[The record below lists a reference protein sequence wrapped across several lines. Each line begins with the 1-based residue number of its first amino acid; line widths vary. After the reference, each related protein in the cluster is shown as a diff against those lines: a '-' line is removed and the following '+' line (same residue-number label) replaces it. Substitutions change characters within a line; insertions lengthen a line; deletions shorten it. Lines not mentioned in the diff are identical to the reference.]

1 MPTLGLPDR
10 KMATAPVPE
19 ADDGRDAPSSTAG
32 LPPSPR
38 TPSAFRKD
46 IQGLRA
52 LAVTLVILAHAD
64 VPHCAAGIV
73 GVDVFFVI
81 SGYVITGALVRETG
95 SIKAR
100 LLSFYSRR
108 VRRILPAATLTLLAT
123 LVATYHYLGA
133 ITGRGLGTDERW
145 ASFFAANWHFILS
158 SENYFSSQQPPSI
171 VLHFWSLAVEEQFY
185 LVFPLFLFIVWQ
197 VAPARHRNMI
207 VLVALGLLVVS
218 SSWWCIHETQ
228 VDPISAY
235 YSPFTRFWE
244 LGLGAFVR
252 LLPLEI
258 RLPDPRAAAAV
269 GWLGLGGICLS
280 CVFLSTTNYPGVAVF
295 WPVGATALVL
305 WAGTTST
312 GRGPELLLSTR
323 PVVYVG
329 DISYSLYLWHYPFL
343 VIPLQYSVSASL
355 SPLARLELITAAV
368 GVASLSYFLAENPIR
383 RSKWLRAHR
392 PVVFLMGLC
401 LVGSVWLLTGLLRAF
416 VSV

>member
-1 MPTLGLPDR
+1 
-10 KMATAPVPE
+10 MATALVPE
-19 ADDGRDAPSSTAG
+19 AEDARDAPSSTAG
-32 LPPSPR
+32 PPPSPP

-81 SGYVITGALVRETG
+81 SGYVITGSLVRETG
-95 SIKAR
+95 SIKTR

-218 SSWWCIHETQ
+218 SSWWCIHE
-228 VDPISAY
+228 
-235 YSPFTRFWE
+235 
-244 LGLGAFVR
+244 
-252 LLPLEI
+252 I

-368 GVASLSYFLAENPIR
+368 GVASFSYFLVENPIR